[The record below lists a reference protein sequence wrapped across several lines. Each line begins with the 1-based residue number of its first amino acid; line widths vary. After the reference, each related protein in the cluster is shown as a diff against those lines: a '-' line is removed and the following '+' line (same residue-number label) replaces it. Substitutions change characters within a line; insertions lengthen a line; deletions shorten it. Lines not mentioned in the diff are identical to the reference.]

1 MSKREKYMK
10 KNNRVRNLAI
20 STVVIS
26 LLATIS
32 IGSINRNNN
41 KSYKMRMNTQKEVNY
56 DDLKITEAIHYKDGK
71 IVFLTN
77 VNDLENDQN
86 YIPFVEEN
94 IDLIDYVEVY
104 GNSKDEK
111 EILSAE
117 EYKSSKTNE
126 VDKTK
131 TLKK

>member
-1 MSKREKYMK
+1 MK

-77 VNDLENDQN
+77 VNDLENGQN

>member
-1 MSKREKYMK
+1 MK

-56 DDLKITEAIHYKDGK
+56 DDLKTTEAIHYKDGK

>member
-1 MSKREKYMK
+1 MK

-104 GNSKDEK
+104 SNSKDEK

>member
-1 MSKREKYMK
+1 MK

-26 LLATIS
+26 LLATVS

-41 KSYKMRMNTQKEVNY
+41 KNYKMRLNTQKELNY

-77 VNDLENDQN
+77 INDLENDQN
-86 YIPFVEEN
+86 YVPFVEEN
-94 IDLIDYVEVY
+94 IDLIAYVEVY

-111 EILSAE
+111 EILSPE
-117 EYKSSKTNE
+117 EYKSSKMNE
-126 VDKTK
+126 NDKTK

>member
-1 MSKREKYMK
+1 MK

-26 LLATIS
+26 LLATVS

-111 EILSAE
+111 EILSPE

-126 VDKTK
+126 IDKTK
-131 TLKK
+131 ILKK

>member
-1 MSKREKYMK
+1 MK